1 MIIPSVLGLHMGT
14 RVFRLIFLGQAPSY
28 IVGFGGYAVLPLLGL
43 GLAVMALERV
53 SQLA

>member
-1 MIIPSVLGLHMGT
+1 MGT

-28 IVGFGGYAVLPLLGL
+28 IVGCGGYAALQLLGL
-43 GLAVMALERV
+43 GLAVMGLERD